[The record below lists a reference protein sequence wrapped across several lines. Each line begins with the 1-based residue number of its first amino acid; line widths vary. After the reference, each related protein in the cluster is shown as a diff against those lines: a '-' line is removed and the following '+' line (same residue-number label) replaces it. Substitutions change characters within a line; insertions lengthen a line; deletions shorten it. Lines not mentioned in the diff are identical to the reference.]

1 MKELSTLDQLFS
13 TRIFRI
19 PDYQRGFAW
28 QKKQLIDFWEDIL
41 NLDDERLHYTGVITI
56 KLVAKEKWQEW
67 NDEKWLIES
76 RGTFPCFVV
85 DGQQRLTTISILL
98 KSLSDIILETR
109 KGEPKKEDEIYLGS
123 YSLKEINEKY
133 ISIAQPPNHLVR
145 AYKFGYEFDNPSFK
159 FLRHKIFGEPNSG
172 TIKET
177 FYTLNLENAHNFF
190 KENLAILF
198 REKGE
203 AGLQSVFNR
212 VTQKLMFNVYE
223 IEDEFD

>member
-1 MKELSTLDQLFS
+1 
-13 TRIFRI
+13 
-19 PDYQRGFAW
+19 
-28 QKKQLIDFWEDIL
+28 
-41 NLDDERLHYTGVITI
+41 
-56 KLVAKEKWQEW
+56 
-67 NDEKWLIES
+67 
-76 RGTFPCFVV
+76 
-85 DGQQRLTTISILL
+85 
-98 KSLSDIILETR
+98 
-109 KGEPKKEDEIYLGS
+109 
-123 YSLKEINEKY
+123 
-133 ISIAQPPNHLVR
+133 
-145 AYKFGYEFDNPSFK
+145 

-223 IEDEFD
+223 IEDEFDVFVAFETMNNRGKRLSDLELLKNRLIYLTTLYSSREVAENEKIKTRNTINDAWAEVYYQLGRNKNHPLNDDEFLKAHWIMYFKYSRKKGNDYIRFLLDEQFSPKMVLEKVQV